1 MAQDGLVAFEPA
13 FVDELA
19 AIMRWSFEYMQRDG
33 ADNEDRHDG
42 DDETAWLREKTG
54 GSVYLRLSTRKIEQ
68 VQRPFDATLEHGAVM
83 GGYWLRAPG
92 PNCELVIVYQG
103 AVAPEAIRAAGMIG
117 NDRRDVAVLAVTS
130 ADRLSAG
137 WHAARRARRG
147 GHRQARAYVEDLL
160 GALPPHAGLVTVI
173 DGHPTTLS
181 WLGGVTATG
190 SSPWASSISA
200 NRAPSTRSIGPM
212 KSTAR
217 RLSPPPSPW
226 SPAGRSAG
234 AGKRTR
240 HPPAAN
246 D

>member
-1 MAQDGLVAFEPA
+1 
-13 FVDELA
+13 
-19 AIMRWSFEYMQRDG
+19 
-33 ADNEDRHDG
+33 
-42 DDETAWLREKTG
+42 
-54 GSVYLRLSTRKIEQ
+54 
-68 VQRPFDATLEHGAVM
+68 M

-181 WLGGVTATG
+181 WLGGVHGHRVEPLGIEHFGQSGTIDEVYRAYE
-190 SSPWASSISA
+190 IDSA
-200 NRAPSTRSIGPM
+200 AIVAAAES
-212 KSTAR
+212 
-217 RLSPPPSPW
+217 LV
-226 SPAGRSAG
+226 AGRPV
-234 AGKRTR
+234 RWR
-240 HPPAAN
+240 E
-246 D
+246 